1 MQAVGINLM
10 ISDIVRPIHIK
21 DKIIIFS
28 NEYKEDG
35 NLVFLD
41 TEKRKS
47 VVHNRDQLF
56 NEGDYVVHEN
66 YGIGIYKGLEVVET
80 NNNSNEYMKIVYSS
94 NEALYVPLRSVDLI
108 SKYHRND
115 LTENIVLDSLSSNKW
130 IKNKE
135 KAKKRAF
142 DHAAEILDIE
152 SRRLKSTAY
161 VLKANKE
168 DLNIFNKDFPFTE
181 TADQLE
187 AINTIYKDIALVKPM
202 NRVLCGDVG
211 FGKTEVAMRSAFV
224 CINSNKQA
232 ILLCPSTVLSEQH
245 YESFLERF
253 KNTGASIK
261 LINRHTT
268 KKNKDEY
275 VKDFNDKT
283 IDIIIGTHALFTCGI
298 DFANTGILIVD
309 EEHRFGIRQKDLI
322 KSKQENIHILYLSAT
337 PIPRTMNFI
346 FSGLKR
352 IFFFAY
358 TTIQ

>member
-1 MQAVGINLM
+1 M

-35 NLVFLD
+35 NLAFLD

-135 KAKKRAF
+135 KAKKE
-142 DHAAEILDIE
+142 H
-152 SRRLKSTAY
+152 
-161 VLKANKE
+161 
-168 DLNIFNKDFPFTE
+168 
-181 TADQLE
+181 
-187 AINTIYKDIALVKPM
+187 
-202 NRVLCGDVG
+202 
-211 FGKTEVAMRSAFV
+211 
-224 CINSNKQA
+224 
-232 ILLCPSTVLSEQH
+232 
-245 YESFLERF
+245 
-253 KNTGASIK
+253 SIM
-261 LINRHTT
+261 L
-268 KKNKDEY
+268 
-275 VKDFNDKT
+275 
-283 IDIIIGTHALFTCGI
+283 
-298 DFANTGILIVD
+298 
-309 EEHRFGIRQKDLI
+309 QK
-322 KSKQENIHILYLSAT
+322 Y
-337 PIPRTMNFI
+337 
-346 FSGLKR
+346 
-352 IFFFAY
+352 
-358 TTIQ
+358 